1 MKQSG
6 FSSVLLLVIVVVLG
20 SIGAAGFMMMKDS
33 GVIESIESS
42 SDDTAAT
49 TSAAKSSSQE
59 KSNDGK
65 TTSKTKSKVDVCD
78 ILTMEKASSIT
89 GVPMRPISDVNGIPQ
104 VPYEDEDVWSSTCA
118 YYDPANVESS
128 EGVSVMLMEAL
139 SSEAKAE
146 IMTEWDRIKAESGG
160 VDISGFGDKAFKIIT
175 TDDFYAVNFYYV
187 MVGNTMIMASS
198 GLGNSGYD
206 EYGRMAILS
215 VEETDA
221 VTEETLRYVLS
232 QLK

>member
-1 MKQSG
+1 MKMNQQG
-6 FSSVLLLVIVVVLG
+6 FSAVVLLVVVVVLA
-20 SIGAAGFMMMKDS
+20 SIGGAGYMMMQNNS
-33 GVIESIESS
+33 ESAAENDS
-42 SDDTAAT
+42 SDEVAT
-49 TSAAKSSSQE
+49 TSPS
-59 KSNDGK
+59 GK
-65 TTSKTKSKVDVCD
+65 TSNESGTKAKGLAKSKVDVCD
-78 ILTMEKASSIT
+78 ILTIEKVSSIT

-187 MVGNTMIMASS
+187 MVGNMMIMASS
-198 GLGNSGYD
+198 GVGNSGYD
-206 EYGRMAILS
+206 EYGRMTILS
-215 VEETDA
+215 VGETDA
-221 VTEETLRYVLS
+221 VTEEVLKHVIS
-232 QLK
+232 QLR